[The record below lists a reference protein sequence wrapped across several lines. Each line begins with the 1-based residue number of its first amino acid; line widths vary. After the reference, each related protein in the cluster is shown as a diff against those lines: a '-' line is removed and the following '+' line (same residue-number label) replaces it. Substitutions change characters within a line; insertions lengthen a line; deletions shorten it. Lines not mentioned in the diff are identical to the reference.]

1 MVAVSDFLSVIF
13 GCLFCMALLGGFLY
27 RTGGRA
33 RVSNIRARVLVD
45 NSGLDFSAVGGRLGL
60 HQPLDVVEHRAQQ
73 QAAKSLENFTTR
85 EDCAHKKK
93 RRRCCFCPQY
103 VLVGLPDLPA
113 GLNFLPIAAAALW
126 VDLFTFCCLDAIF
139 DL

>member
-1 MVAVSDFLSVIF
+1 MSTSWLLSEFLSVNF
-13 GCLFCMALLGGFLY
+13 GCLFCMALLGGILY

-33 RVSNIRARVLVD
+33 RVSNVRARVVLVD

-60 HQPLDVVEHRAQQ
+60 HQPLDVVVEHRAQQ

-85 EDCAHKKK
+85 EDCAHKKR

-103 VLVGLPDLPA
+103 VLVGLLPDLPA
-113 GLNFLPIAAAALW
+113 GLIG
-126 VDLFTFCCLDAIF
+126 CRYR
-139 DL
+139 